1 MHSKMMVAALLLV
14 VPAAASAQSMNAEQF
29 HRRAT
34 ALQQKGLMAL
44 FSGSEIKAL
53 TAEAQAAGAHARD
66 LRAAAMKAGRPPR
79 FCPPKGPVTMGDK
92 EFMTRLS
99 AIPAADRARIDM
111 TEAMTRILAV
121 KYPCRA

>member
-1 MHSKMMVAALLLV
+1 MRFKACIVALLMVA
-14 VPAAASAQSMNAEQF
+14 PAAASAQSMNAEQF

-34 ALQQKGLMAL
+34 ALRQKGFMAL

-53 TAEAQAAGAHARD
+53 TAEAQAAGKHARD
-66 LRAAAMKAGRPPR
+66 LRAASLKAGQRAR
-79 FCPPKGPVTMGDK
+79 FCPPKGPVSMGDK

-99 AIPAADRARIDM
+99 AIPATDRSRIDM
-111 TEAMTRILAV
+111 TEAMTRILSA